1 MVKWSCHYLLE
12 GSSTHHSTTNAGHIY
27 CKSSPLNNSS
37 RDKSRA
43 MKHPV
48 KSVLGLGILSFYESK
63 FYSSKYKIMSSKPLR
78 VLTANRPR
86 GSKIWEAFELPGNVQ
101 EGQEDG
107 LEDLRS
113 HLHITGWF
121 TYQGSPTLPEVPSL
135 TPSLIRPLLRQLRS
149 LQKGFAQY
157 TWEFASHNLTKWDQK
172 NSISLLYSSSCSP
185 QKQAHRK
192 HLTTEIPEKWFLE
205 SLDSNGWRR
214 E

>member
-1 MVKWSCHYLLE
+1 MSLNSIVQNTKSCLPSPWGCSQQTDQEAAKYERLL
-12 GSSTHHSTTNAGHIY
+12 N
-27 CKSSPLNNSS
+27 
-37 RDKSRA
+37 SRA
-43 MKHPV
+43 MSRKAR
-48 KSVLGLGILSFYESK
+48 KMGLQTWEVICIL
-63 FYSSKYKIMSSKPLR
+63 L
-78 VLTANRPR
+78 
-86 GSKIWEAFELPGNVQ
+86 
-101 EGQEDG
+101 DG
-107 LEDLRS
+107 LHTS
-113 HLHITGWF
+113 K
-121 TYQGSPTLPEVPSL
+121 GSPALPEVPSL

-185 QKQAHRK
+185 QKQAHRQ